1 MKTKFLILILI
12 SLLPILSHAQHVMGT
27 VYEVNKE
34 GKQVPLEGANV
45 FFPGTAVGYTTGADG
60 MFHLNKPNPD
70 ANILVVSFVGYV
82 TDTIPAEGTSIKV
95 ILKKAVEL
103 GGVEVKG
110 THGDTYISS
119 LKTAKTEII
128 TSGELKNNACCNLS
142 ESFESNPTVDV
153 SFTDAITGAKQIQM
167 LGLAGRYS
175 QILTDVLPTIRGLT
189 INQALNFIPGPW
201 IESINLNKGAGSVA
215 NGYESITGQI
225 DVELRKPENSE
236 PFYLNLYGNSEA
248 RLEANLYSAQKI
260 SDKWDHMILLHG
272 DTYQNMMDDN
282 DDGFLD
288 QPVSKNISVMDRW
301 KFNSLKR
308 VESMFGVKYTYDD
321 RWGGSMHFDPDADKL
336 GTHAYGFG
344 MTTNHGEAFFK
355 SSYNFPAKPYQSV
368 GLQLSGTVHDQ
379 NGYFGLREFDGNE
392 KSLFANLIVLS
403 AFKDTKHK
411 FKTGISYL
419 YDEYKERFDTLKI
432 DRTESVPGAYFEY
445 TYDDL
450 NKWSVIAGVRGDYH
464 NIYGF
469 EFTPRLHVK
478 YKVAPFSTLRASAG
492 SGFRVANILAENT
505 GYFASSRQF
514 IIQGDLQ
521 PEKAWNYGLN
531 FTQKFYADSR
541 EGTFTVDVYRTD
553 FTNQVIVDVD
563 SDPQKVYFYNLNGK
577 SFANTFQAEI
587 SFEVLKGFNS
597 KLAYKYYDVQQTFNE
612 TLREAPLTPKHR
624 ALLVLTYQTPDE
636 HWNFSFT
643 TQWIGEQ
650 RLPITSTNPAEYQM
664 PATSPSYFRLLGQV
678 SYSVKQWEFYLGS
691 ENINNFVQE
700 NRIIAAD
707 DPFGPY
713 FDTSI
718 IWGPITGRMF
728 YAGLRLTIPKK

>member
-1 MKTKFLILILI
+1 M
-12 SLLPILSHAQHVMGT
+12 
-27 VYEVNKE
+27 
-34 GKQVPLEGANV
+34 
-45 FFPGTAVGYTTGADG
+45 
-60 MFHLNKPNPD
+60 
-70 ANILVVSFVGYV
+70 
-82 TDTIPAEGTSIKV
+82 
-95 ILKKAVEL
+95 
-103 GGVEVKG
+103 
-110 THGDTYISS
+110 
-119 LKTAKTEII
+119 
-128 TSGELKNNACCNLS
+128 
-142 ESFESNPTVDV
+142 
-153 SFTDAITGAKQIQM
+153 
-167 LGLAGRYS
+167 
-175 QILTDVLPTIRGLT
+175 
-189 INQALNFIPGPW
+189 
-201 IESINLNKGAGSVA
+201 
-215 NGYESITGQI
+215 
-225 DVELRKPENSE
+225 
-236 PFYLNLYGNSEA
+236 
-248 RLEANLYSAQKI
+248 
-260 SDKWDHMILLHG
+260 
-272 DTYQNMMDDN
+272 
-282 DDGFLD
+282 
-288 QPVSKNISVMDRW
+288 
-301 KFNSLKR
+301 
-308 VESMFGVKYTYDD
+308 
-321 RWGGSMHFDPDADKL
+321 
-336 GTHAYGFG
+336 
-344 MTTNHGEAFFK
+344 
-355 SSYNFPAKPYQSV
+355 
-368 GLQLSGTVHDQ
+368 
-379 NGYFGLREFDGNE
+379 
-392 KSLFANLIVLS
+392 
-403 AFKDTKHK
+403 
-411 FKTGISYL
+411 
-419 YDEYKERFDTLKI
+419 
-432 DRTESVPGAYFEY
+432 
-445 TYDDL
+445 
-450 NKWSVIAGVRGDYH
+450 
-464 NIYGF
+464 
-469 EFTPRLHVK
+469 
-478 YKVAPFSTLRASAG
+478 
-492 SGFRVANILAENT
+492 ANILAENT

-664 PATSPSYFRLLGQV
+664 PATSSSYFRLLGQV